1 MHFRTSPGSNAA
13 IGLVTRPY
21 SIASQRGFT
30 LLELLSAMVVMA
42 MIMALASMSLSQFS
56 EYSGKSGRNFEQR
69 INRYLSFAKVGQLL
83 EGTLDYY
90 VKNNL
95 GKNQLYFTGEP
106 ELMRLV
112 SRGSWFDGTTASINY
127 LSVEKEP
134 GSGLFSLVLYQRPL
148 MEKVF
153 FAEKELP
160 LKDDLAGIVVLS
172 GAQNIEF
179 EYLGIENLRQI
190 YPAGT
195 TRNFYRN
202 LVWQSYYDGRKLGYI
217 PKKLRIN
224 VDWGEGNLWP
234 AIIDVK
240 AQNFAKRTYMLD
252 GS

>member
-1 MHFRTSPGSNAA
+1 MHFRTSPGSSTDRRVGILHSAT
-13 IGLVTRPY
+13 V
-21 SIASQRGFT
+21 SQRGFT

-56 EYSGKSGRNFEQR
+56 DYSGKSGHNFEQR
-69 INRYLSFAKVGQLL
+69 INRYLSFAKMGQLL

-95 GKNQLYFTGEP
+95 GKNQLYFIGEP

-112 SRGSWFDGTTASINY
+112 TRGSWFDGTTASINY

-134 GSGLFSLVLYQRPL
+134 DSGLFSLVLYQRSL

-153 FAEKELP
+153 FAENEMP
-160 LKDDLAGIVVLS
+160 AKDDLKGIVVLS
-172 GAQNIEF
+172 GAQSIEF

-195 TRNFYRN
+195 TKNFYQN

-224 VDWGEGNLWP
+224 VDWGEENQWP